1 MRLRRR
7 SRPRERESAP
17 VASRSPARSRP
28 SRSSL
33 VLRWSCVGALVLV
46 GLLYYRPV
54 NNYLDRRDAV
64 HGRQAEVAVLS
75 GENEQLTRRLRYV
88 ESEEA
93 VAREARR
100 LGYVKP
106 GERLFIVKGIP
117 AWRAEQKARATI
129 GRGG

>member
-1 MRLRRR
+1 VA
-7 SRPRERESAP
+7 PRT
-17 VASRSPARSRP
+17 PARTRP

-33 VLRWSCVGALVLV
+33 VLRWGCVGALVLV

-54 NNYLDRRDAV
+54 HNYLDRRAAV
-64 HGRQAEVAVLS
+64 ADRRAEVALLAA
-75 GENEQLTRRLRYV
+75 ENETLTRRLRYV
-88 ESEEA
+88 ESEA
-93 VAREARR
+93 AIAREARR

>member
-1 MRLRRR
+1 
-7 SRPRERESAP
+7 
-17 VASRSPARSRP
+17 VASRARARTRP

-54 NNYLDRRDAV
+54 HNYLDRRGAV
-64 HGRQAEVAVLS
+64 QDRQAEVAVLD
-75 GENEQLTRRLRYV
+75 GEHEQLTRRLRYV
-88 ESEEA
+88 ESEAA

-117 AWRAEQKARATI
+117 AWRAERKARATI

>member
-1 MRLRRR
+1 
-7 SRPRERESAP
+7 
-17 VASRSPARSRP
+17 
-28 SRSSL
+28 

-54 NNYLDRRDAV
+54 HNYLDRRDAV
-64 HGRQAEVAVLS
+64 RDRQAEVAGLS
-75 GENEQLTRRLRYV
+75 GENEQLNRRLRYV
-88 ESEEA
+88 ESEAA

-117 AWRAEQKARATI
+117 AWRAERRARATI
-129 GRGG
+129 GRSG

>member
-1 MRLRRR
+1 MA
-7 SRPRERESAP
+7 S
-17 VASRSPARSRP
+17 ASRTRARSRP

-33 VLRWSCVGALVLV
+33 VVRWGCVGALVLV

-54 NNYLDRRDAV
+54 QNYLDRREAV
-64 HGRQAEVAVLS
+64 AERRGEVALLAD
-75 GENEQLTRRLRYV
+75 ENETLTRRLRYV
-88 ESEEA
+88 ESDA
-93 VAREARR
+93 AIAREARR

-117 AWRAEQKARATI
+117 AWRAERKARATI

>member
-1 MRLRRR
+1 
-7 SRPRERESAP
+7 
-17 VASRSPARSRP
+17 VASRSRARSRP
-28 SRSSL
+28 STASL

-54 NNYLDRRDAV
+54 HNYLDRRDAV
-64 HGRQAEVAVLS
+64 SDRQVEVGVLS
-75 GENEQLTRRLRYV
+75 GENERLTRRLRYV
-88 ESEEA
+88 ESEAA

-117 AWRAEQKARATI
+117 AWRAEQKTRATI